1 MKSILKLSVS
11 AILLATTLVG
21 CNNSTSYAELLND
34 ETKAINNYLADQ
46 QVKGVWPGIEEAEIG
61 IDAPFYRMDD
71 DGLVYMR
78 VISKGDMDNM
88 AKDNDVVYIRFM
100 RYNLF
105 DYKDGDLGDGDG
117 NAEDVSYDEQFRFH
131 NYNATSSVT
140 WGEGIQLPLDYLGY
154 ECQVE
159 LVMRS
164 QTGRS
169 DEISYVQP
177 YLYNVRY
184 FKSRT

>member
-1 MKSILKLSVS
+1 MKSIFKNCAL
-11 AILLATTLVG
+11 AIVALLALSG

-34 ETKAINNYLADQ
+34 ETKAINRYLADQ
-46 QVKGVWPGIEEAEIG
+46 IVKPSWPGIENIEIG
-61 IDAPFYRMDD
+61 EDAPFYRMDG

-88 AKDNDVVYIRFM
+88 AKVNDVVYMRFM

-105 DYKDGDLGDGDG
+105 EYSDGELGDGDG
-117 NAEDVSYDEQFRFH
+117 NAEDVSYDEQFRFQ
-131 NYNATSSVT
+131 NFTSSSSIT
-140 WGEGIQLPLDYLGY
+140 WGEGIQVPLQYLGY
-154 ECQVE
+154 GCEVDI
-159 LVMRS
+159 VMRS

-169 DEISYVQP
+169 DEIANVQP

-184 FKSRT
+184 FKSRN